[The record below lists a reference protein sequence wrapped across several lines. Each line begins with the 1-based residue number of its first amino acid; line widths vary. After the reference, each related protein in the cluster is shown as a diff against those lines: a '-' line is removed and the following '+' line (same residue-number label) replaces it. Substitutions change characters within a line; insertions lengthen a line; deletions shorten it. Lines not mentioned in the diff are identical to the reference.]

1 MDERPNSSG
10 LLVVMLAVIALGL
23 LLAVGIAGG
32 GYIYMRR
39 QREHERDLA
48 IESLH
53 RAIELERIRAQELAD
68 ENARDE

>member
-10 LLVVMLAVIALGL
+10 LLVAALAAIALGL
-23 LLAVGIAGG
+23 LLAVGIGGG
-32 GYIYMRR
+32 GYMYMQR
-39 QREHERDLA
+39 QREHERELA

-53 RAIELERIRAQELAD
+53 RAVELERLRARELAD